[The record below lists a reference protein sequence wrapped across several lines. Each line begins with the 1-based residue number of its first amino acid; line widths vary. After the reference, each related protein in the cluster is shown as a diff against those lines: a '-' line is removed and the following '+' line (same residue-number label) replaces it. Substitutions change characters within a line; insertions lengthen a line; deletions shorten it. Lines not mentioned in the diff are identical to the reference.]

1 MHFLPV
7 SALTGSSITESQ
19 ETIGVL
25 ATELSPP
32 VIVPL
37 ARIALIVG
45 LRECGSC
52 VQPYL
57 RRSLFL
63 GWFRQ

>member
-7 SALTGSSITESQ
+7 SALTGSSITEWQ
-19 ETIGVL
+19 ETMGAL

-45 LRECGSC
+45 LRECGGC
-52 VQPYL
+52 VQP
-57 RRSLFL
+57 
-63 GWFRQ
+63 